1 MNNEMDDFSYPDIT
15 NSFGVPPSP
24 HNFPI
29 PGKTP
34 LSSMV
39 PNIIV
44 DTEGIVRLV
53 TGASGGTRIT
63 SNVGQVILR
72 NLFFDK
78 NVKEAVDAK
87 RLHHQ
92 LSPMTAQHEIGFWQ
106 VGNCFML
113 ACVFQEFNLISLNQ
127 DALDLLESRGHE
139 LDINGGAVCQA
150 VERRGGRV
158 LANYDH
164 RKSGGVDGLDEPVAP
179 PSEACNPRQLSASL
193 IILMLLVAM
202 SDYFMPDL

>member
-1 MNNEMDDFSYPDIT
+1 MHSRISADSFNFSFGAKILSPSTGIIVNNEMDDFSYPGIT

-44 DTEGIVRLV
+44 DKEGDVRLV
-53 TGASGGTRIT
+53 TGASGGTLIT

-78 NVKEAVDAK
+78 NVKESVDAR

-92 LSPMTAQHEIGFWQ
+92 LSPMAAGHEIGFWQ
-106 VGNCFML
+106 V
-113 ACVFQEFNLISLNQ
+113 
-127 DALDLLESRGHE
+127 R
-139 LDINGGAVCQA
+139 
-150 VERRGGRV
+150 
-158 LANYDH
+158 
-164 RKSGGVDGLDEPVAP
+164 
-179 PSEACNPRQLSASL
+179 
-193 IILMLLVAM
+193 
-202 SDYFMPDL
+202 

>member
-1 MNNEMDDFSYPDIT
+1 MDDFSYPDIT

-44 DTEGIVRLV
+44 DREGDVRLV
-53 TGASGGTRIT
+53 TGASGGTLIT

-78 NVKEAVDAK
+78 NVKESVDAR

-92 LSPMTAQHEIGFWQ
+92 LSPMAAGHEIGFWQ
-106 VGNCFML
+106 V
-113 ACVFQEFNLISLNQ
+113 
-127 DALDLLESRGHE
+127 R
-139 LDINGGAVCQA
+139 
-150 VERRGGRV
+150 
-158 LANYDH
+158 
-164 RKSGGVDGLDEPVAP
+164 
-179 PSEACNPRQLSASL
+179 
-193 IILMLLVAM
+193 
-202 SDYFMPDL
+202 